1 MKNFTALPI
10 LALLAF
16 IAVASATEATKW
28 QNAVK
33 CGQRF
38 DRINYII
45 DVFCRH
51 SQEASEMR
59 NGMYG
64 PSEWAKQGIGMTGA
78 RGNRFVVKIE
88 GNCQP
93 AQYVPYD
100 WCKAQFQQ
108 MCATTKNKWGCQTQS
123 FGQNSCQKFII
134 GPRSSPQAATVPTV
148 NGKQIV

>member
-1 MKNFTALPI
+1 MRIFTALPI

-16 IAVASATEATKW
+16 LTITSATEATKW

-45 DVFCRH
+45 DMFCRH
-51 SQEASEMR
+51 SQEATEMR
-59 NGMYG
+59 NGMYV
-64 PSEWAKQGIGMTGA
+64 PSEWAKQGIGMTGV

-100 WCKAQFQQ
+100 WCKSQFQA
-108 MCATTKNKWGCQTQS
+108 MCANTKNKWGYQTQH
-123 FGQNSCQKFII
+123 FGRNSCQKFII
-134 GPRSSPQAATVPTV
+134 GPRSSPQGATVPTV
-148 NGKQIV
+148 NGKQIT